1 VGTDFLVV
9 IAIFGGFLGLLVYAT
24 RKSADAPMLPPPPP
38 MEPESGVIPGSGDAK
53 LNALA
58 RTLDLVRGVDEVRGE
73 GPPRVSVEAKPH
85 GAAELSQLVLN
96 AKIEIRPPLGLR
108 LRVGHRSLGALL
120 GLSSTYVVVGE
131 RFDAQFNTGAR
142 HLDQARE
149 LLSGEIGDW
158 ILDLANMGASPR
170 VDDDGVQLT
179 MPGKLEE
186 AVILDAVE
194 LAVHLA
200 KELPKARARLQ
211 RPEIERDVLDALR
224 PLALALGGRVDEERL
239 LVEAEHELGII
250 EVDAESAGD
259 SGWRTL
265 FSATFARPL
274 LCELRLTDRDP
285 PARWALW
292 KEADIELGDAAF
304 DRAFVVRGEPE
315 GEVKTAV
322 SAEARQTLQKLS
334 ELTDGVS
341 VDQSSVSAV
350 VESLVLDTERAEKIV
365 RAVLEVVRALTARTG
380 ADQGAYR

>member
-1 VGTDFLVV
+1 MIVAV
-9 IAIFGGFLGLLVYAT
+9 FGGFIGLLVYAT

-38 MEPESGVIPGSGDAK
+38 MKPQSGTIPGSGDAK
-53 LNALA
+53 LDALA

-85 GAAELSQLVLN
+85 GAAELSQLVLS
-96 AKIEIRPPLGLR
+96 AEIEIRPALGLR

-120 GLSSTYVVVGE
+120 GLSSTDVIVSE

-142 HLDQARE
+142 HLDQARD

-170 VDDDGVQLT
+170 IDDEAVRLT

-200 KELPKARARLQ
+200 KELPKARAGLA
-211 RPEIERDVLDALR
+211 RPEIEREVLDALR
-224 PLALALGGRVDEERL
+224 PLALALEGRVDEERL

-250 EVDAESAGD
+250 EVDAENAGD
-259 SGWRTL
+259 KGWRTL
-265 FSATFARPL
+265 FSASFARPL
-274 LCELRLTDRDP
+274 LCELRITDRDP
-285 PARWALW
+285 PARWELW

-304 DRAFVVRGEPE
+304 DRAFVVRGDPE
-315 GEVKTAV
+315 NEVKTAV

-341 VDQSSVSAV
+341 VDGGSVSAV
-350 VESLVLDTERAEKIV
+350 VESLVLDTKRAETIA
-365 RAVLEVVRALTARTG
+365 RAVLDVVRALTVRPG
-380 ADQGAYR
+380 ADHGAYR